1 MNFFIHTTK
10 ACDSAKLKKLQK
22 DYKLA
27 GLGFYWKVVELLMLC
42 PIKVHFNAILS
53 LREPPIS
60 FNEVKAI
67 INDYDLFNV
76 DENNY
81 VTLKIDKG
89 NGIGE
94 KSLESYLS
102 FLGSS
107 SRASGVSSG
116 ASSSASSGASLGAS
130 SGACSSVNKKEFN
143 NNNFKAE
150 EGTQNDISR
159 LTQALCKN
167 RPDIAEE
174 VMIESFLKKNCS
186 HLSEMEQPLTVIEY
200 GWLKKKYTDK
210 QVQDVLQ
217 DMNNDTNVIRTKRSA
232 YQTALSWLRKRHGDQ
247 SHSARYASN
256 NYILY

>member
-10 ACDSAKLKKLQK
+10 ASDSAKLKKLQD

-42 PIKVHFNAILS
+42 SFKVHFNAILS
-53 LREPPIS
+53 LRKPPIS
-60 FNEVKAI
+60 FNVVKAI
-67 INDYDLFNV
+67 LNDYDLFVV

-81 VTLKIDKG
+81 VTLKIDKD

-116 ASSSASSGASLGAS
+116 ASLGASSYAS
-130 SGACSSVNKKEFN
+130 SGACSSKKEFIN
-143 NNNFKAE
+143 NNIIADE
-150 EGTQNDISR
+150 GTEGTQNDFSR

-174 VMIESFLKKNCS
+174 VMIESFLKKNCP

-200 GWLKKKYTDK
+200 GLLKKKYTDK

-256 NYILY
+256 NYIPY